1 MHRLGSAVRHLYP
14 VVATVAI
21 NRLTRDVIETLD
33 GYTLDGRNIRRIL
46 VTRRST
52 VPEGSFT
59 GWEDTR
65 WDLKAKSQSVLF
77 TWRVK
82 AQETIQ
88 RAGLYAMPKNRHYKQ
103 DRSVVSQSVSKV
115 RIAIRLTVIAVWDD
129 LTTVTWQKDSVFGRL
144 LLAQRRQTSCIT
156 LNEVAVI
163 KHASKQ
169 QVSVCGIIS

>member
-59 GWEDTR
+59 G
-65 WDLKAKSQSVLF
+65 
-77 TWRVK
+77 
-82 AQETIQ
+82 
-88 RAGLYAMPKNRHYKQ
+88 
-103 DRSVVSQSVSKV
+103 
-115 RIAIRLTVIAVWDD
+115 
-129 LTTVTWQKDSVFGRL
+129 
-144 LLAQRRQTSCIT
+144 
-156 LNEVAVI
+156 
-163 KHASKQ
+163 
-169 QVSVCGIIS
+169 